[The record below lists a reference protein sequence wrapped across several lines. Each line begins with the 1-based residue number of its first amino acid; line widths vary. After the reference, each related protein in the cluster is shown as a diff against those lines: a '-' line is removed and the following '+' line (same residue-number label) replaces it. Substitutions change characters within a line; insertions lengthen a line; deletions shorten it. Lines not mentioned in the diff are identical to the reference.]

1 MAKTKEQLLNILD
14 QFQLDEKVVSAE
26 PFGNGHINDTLKVTN
41 EKGEIKYVL
50 QRINHLIFTNVDM
63 LQNNIHVV
71 TTHIRKKLEEKGETD
86 IDRKVLTFLPT
97 KDGKKYYFDGDSYW
111 RVCLFIPR
119 SKSYEEVTPEL
130 SYEAGKAFG
139 DFQTMLSDIPEGT
152 LGETIPDFHNM
163 EFRLRQFHEA
173 VAANPAG
180 RLEEVKDLV
189 EEIEKRAEA
198 MCIQER
204 LYREGQLK
212 KRTNHCDTKVNNMM
226 FDADSDKVLCVIDL
240 DTVMPGFVL
249 SDIGDFIR
257 TGANTGAEDD
267 ENLDNV
273 NVNMEIFKAY
283 TRGYMEKAKAFL
295 TPTEIKLL
303 PYGGRLLTYMQTVR
317 FLTDYINGDTYYQ
330 IKYAEHNYV
339 RTLAQYTLYQETRRV
354 MPEMKAYIASLM
366 K

>member
-317 FLTDYINGDTYYQ
+317 FLTDYINGDTTYDTKQNIYH
-330 IKYAEHNYV
+330 IKSCFFYCKWCIVAC
-339 RTLAQYTLYQETRRV
+339 
-354 MPEMKAYIASLM
+354 I
-366 K
+366 